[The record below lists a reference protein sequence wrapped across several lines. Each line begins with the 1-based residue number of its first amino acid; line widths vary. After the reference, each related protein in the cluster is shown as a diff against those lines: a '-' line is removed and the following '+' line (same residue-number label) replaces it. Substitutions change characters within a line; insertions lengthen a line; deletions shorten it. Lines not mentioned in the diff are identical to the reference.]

1 MRAGEF
7 ADVPADAAALRR
19 LPAACGRHRE
29 GSDAPLQRGE
39 ATMRLRLGQALAF
52 VALAG
57 ALACAASIEAAWAQ
71 QRKAVR
77 APTAAET
84 GEVSKVLQINS
95 WTVGLAGGLPT
106 GTFIRFAAEIARNL
120 NDPSAMRV
128 LPVITQGA
136 TDNVKDLLYLK
147 GIDIAITNA
156 DVLEHF
162 KTTERI
168 PNIEKR
174 INFISEMVISEV
186 HLVVRPEINSVQDL
200 EGKKV
205 SLGAKG
211 AGQSTTGPIVFKRLG
226 VNPAFVYIDNAIAL
240 EKMKTG
246 EIVAIVNNGAKP
258 LNLLANFK
266 NDGGFKF
273 LPIPIDR
280 FDEYYIPATLTAQ
293 DYPGFIKPGEKIE
306 TLGVQTLLAVYN
318 WPRESDRYR
327 RVQRFIERYFD
338 LFAKF
343 HAPPYHPKWKSVN
356 LRANVPGWT
365 RYVVAEEKLKQ
376 TADVKQTAGAK
387 QPPPVEASFNRQK
400 IRTGSPGESADQE
413 KLFQQFLEWSKKQG
427 KR

>member
-1 MRAGEF
+1 MR
-7 ADVPADAAALRR
+7 VRV
-19 LPAACGRHRE
+19 
-29 GSDAPLQRGE
+29 GE
-39 ATMRLRLGQALAF
+39 ALALS
-52 VALAG
+52 ALAG
-57 ALACAASIEAAWAQ
+57 LLVGVAWVRTADAQ
-71 QRKAVR
+71 GRVR

-84 GEVSKVLQINS
+84 GETSKVQKINN
-95 WTVGLAGGLPT
+95 WTVGLAGGLPE
-106 GTFIRFAAEIARNL
+106 GTFIRLAAEIARNL
-120 NDPSAMRV
+120 NDPEELRV

-136 TDNVKDLLYLK
+136 TDNVKDLLYLR
-147 GIDIAITNA
+147 GIDVAITNA
-156 DVLEHF
+156 DVLDYF
-162 KTTERI
+162 KNQERI

-186 HLVVRPEINSVQDL
+186 HLVVRPEINSVKDL

-226 VNPAFVYIDNAIAL
+226 VNPEFVYVNNAIAL

-246 EIVAIVNNGAKP
+246 EIDAIVNNGAKP
-258 LNLLANFK
+258 LDLLTKFK
-266 NDGGFKF
+266 NDGDFKI

-280 FDEYYIPATLTAQ
+280 FDEYYIPATLTSQ

-306 TLGVQTLLAVYN
+306 TLGVQTVLAVYN

-338 LFAKF
+338 LFEKF
-343 HAPPYHPKWKSVN
+343 HVPPYHPKWKSVN
-356 LRANVPGWT
+356 LAANVPGWI
-365 RYVVAEEKLKQ
+365 RYAVAEDKLRQIAAAKAPAQ
-376 TADVKQTAGAK
+376 APIETSRAGPRA
-387 QPPPVEASFNRQK
+387 
-400 IRTGSPGESADQE
+400 IRTGGSDATDQE

>member
-1 MRAGEF
+1 MF
-7 ADVPADAAALRR
+7 
-19 LPAACGRHRE
+19 
-29 GSDAPLQRGE
+29 
-39 ATMRLRLGQALAF
+39 
-52 VALAG
+52 LAG
-57 ALACAASIEAAWAQ
+57 ALSCAGLVQAAWAQ
-71 QRKAVR
+71 QRKTVR

-84 GEVSKVLQINS
+84 GEMSKVYQINS
-95 WTVGLAGGLPT
+95 WTLGLAGGLPT
-106 GTFIRFAAEIARNL
+106 GTFIRFASEIARNL
-120 NDPSAMRV
+120 NDPSELRV

-226 VNPAFVYIDNAIAL
+226 VNPDFVYIDNAIAL

-246 EIVAIVNNGAKP
+246 EILAIVNNGAKP
-258 LNLLANFK
+258 LSLLSSFK

-273 LPIPIDR
+273 LPIPIER

-293 DYPGFIKPGEKIE
+293 DYPGFIKPGEKVE
-306 TLGVQTLLAVYN
+306 TLGVQTVLAVYN

-327 RVQRFIERYFD
+327 RVQRFVERYFD
-338 LFAKF
+338 HFEKF

-356 LRANVPGWT
+356 LAANVPGWT
-365 RYVVAEEKLKQ
+365 RYLVAEEKLKQ
-376 TADVKQTAGAK
+376 TAGVKQTAGAK
-387 QPPPVEASFNRQK
+387 QPPPIEASFKGQK
-400 IRTGSPGESADQE
+400 VRTGSPGDAADQE